1 MGLVTKCDMSAII
14 LPSASGKGQGRVTFE
29 GSGRAQG
36 GYQGGCNGGTH
47 PPWCPLWGLTCPADL
62 RLQPLPSDDG
72 YTRVQYI
79 PVVPKNILWRNF
91 LRDLHWGLNFVASRK
106 CCPVQNSKSKWVS
119 NPDYILVAGPVLTVF
134 KNFQEI
140 KNSQIAWL
148 EVLDSA

>member
-29 GSGRAQG
+29 GSGG
-36 GYQGGCNGGTH
+36 HQGGCP

-106 CCPVQNSKSKWVS
+106 CCPVQNLKSKWVS
-119 NPDYILVAGPVLTVF
+119 NLGNPDNILVAGLVLTVF

-148 EVLDSA
+148 KVLDSA